1 MSTENFNK
9 LLTWQNLFKTIAMV
23 AAAVWFISNVVNAD
37 SVRDVEVNQTKKDIS
52 EIKSIVKEIQTDV
65 KTSNFNT
72 DSRLNK
78 LEGDVKAINK
88 ELEYIKK

>member
-1 MSTENFNK
+1 MSTENINK
-9 LLTWQNLFKTIAMV
+9 LLTWQNLFKTIAFV
-23 AAAVWFISNVVNAD
+23 AAAVWFVSNVVTSN

-52 EIKSIVKEIQTDV
+52 EIKTIVKEIQTDV

-72 DSRLNK
+72 DDRLNR